1 MARQYPTRIPGVSQ
15 ETPART
21 RQAMSK
27 AALLESGGKRLA
39 VNLSAESVAHLE
51 RIKARDGLDNTQAIA
66 AALKRHV
73 KR

>member
-1 MARQYPTRIPGVSQ
+1 
-15 ETPART
+15 
-21 RQAMSK
+21 MSK